1 MSGGRP
7 LLERVREIVR
17 IKHYSIRTE
26 QAYVQ
31 WIRRYILFHGKRH
44 PSELGAEHLSA
55 FLSDLAVRG
64 RVAASTQNQALNAI
78 LFLYREV
85 LKQNLPWVE
94 GVQRAKQPQHLP
106 VVLTR
111 TEVKHVLAHL
121 EGTVWLMASLTY
133 GGGLRLLECLRLRV
147 KDIDFERSELT
158 IRDGKGQ
165 KDRVTLLPRTLID
178 PLRTHLSRVHQLH
191 AGPSIHEPVS
201 SADTTPVLTYSNVQ
215 SRTPCEMPTTSRP
228 R

>member
-1 MSGGRP
+1 MSDGSR
-7 LLERVREIVR
+7 LLDHVRTVIR

-44 PSELGAEHLSA
+44 PRELGAAQLSA
-55 FLSDLAVRG
+55 FLSHLAVRG

-85 LKQNLPWVE
+85 LKQNLPWIE
-94 GVQRAKQPQHLP
+94 GVQRAKRPQRVP

-111 TEVKHVLAHL
+111 TEVRHVLAQL
-121 EGTVWLMASLTY
+121 EGTVWLMAGLSY
-133 GGGLRLLECLRLRV
+133 GGGLRLMECLRLRV
-147 KDIDFERSELT
+147 KDIDFDRGELT

-165 KDRVTLLPRTLID
+165 KDRVTLLPQALLD
-178 PLRTHLSRVHQLH
+178 PLRTHLSRVRHLH
-191 AGPSIHEPVS
+191 NRDLAEGYGRVYLPFARDRKVFERGPRVGLAVCVS
-201 SADTTPVLTYSNVQ
+201 GGA
-215 SRTPCEMPTTSRP
+215 
-228 R
+228 